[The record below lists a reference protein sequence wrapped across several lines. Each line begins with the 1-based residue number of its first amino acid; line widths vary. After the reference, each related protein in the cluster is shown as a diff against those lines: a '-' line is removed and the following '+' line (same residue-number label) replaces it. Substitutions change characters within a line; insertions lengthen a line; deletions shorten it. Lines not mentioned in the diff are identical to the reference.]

1 MIPSSLRC
9 TIGCN
14 CRRWST
20 IRFLATNPIRS
31 IQTGS
36 ILIHL
41 IRTDSTPIHSSSIH
55 WSRWIGSNDSNDS
68 NQSLI
73 RSKSGYLSR
82 TAGLMKSIGSS
93 R

>member
-14 CRRWST
+14 WRRSNT
-20 IRFLATNPIRS
+20 IRLFVMNLSRS
-31 IQTGS
+31 IQTGW
-36 ILIHL
+36 ILIYL
-41 IRTDSTPIHSSSIH
+41 IRTDSTPIHLSLIH
-55 WSRWIGSNDSNDS
+55 WSRWTCSNDS

-73 RSKSGYLSR
+73 RSMSDCLSKR
-82 TAGLMKSIGSS
+82 AHSVKSIGLS

>member
-9 TIGCN
+9 TTGCN
-14 CRRWST
+14 LRRLST
-20 IRFLATNPIRS
+20 IRFLVTNLIRS
-31 IQTGS
+31 IQTGW

-55 WSRWIGSNDSNDS
+55 WSRWIGSNDSN
-68 NQSLI
+68 QSLI
-73 RSKSGYLSR
+73 RSKSDCLSR
-82 TAGLMKSIGSS
+82 KAHSVKSIGSS